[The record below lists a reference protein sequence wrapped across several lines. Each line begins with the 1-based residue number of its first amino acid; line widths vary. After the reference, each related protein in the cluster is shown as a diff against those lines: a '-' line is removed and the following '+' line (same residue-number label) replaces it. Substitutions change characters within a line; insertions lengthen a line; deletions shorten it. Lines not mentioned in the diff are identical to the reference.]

1 MIAVVPD
8 TNAVFKDP
16 WLASPAGRRLKDLAA
31 AGDCE
36 IVFPEVVVLELSRRQ
51 HENVEEV
58 SQDARVLVD
67 KLSHHGTPMEE
78 VSQQLGAA
86 FAALLPKVETNF
98 DALFDGPGLRR
109 EPVPADATHRLVL
122 RDLARRRPFKEVGS
136 DPVVSV
142 GFRDA
147 AIWETVLALLDPG
160 RGYERVIF
168 VAADRGFLD
177 DSGNSLHGDLQGDLA
192 ELGIDASRL
201 AHVRNV
207 WHSATQVEKIVEA
220 TAEAA
225 ADAHLITVATNAVL
239 ALESE
244 NISMQMVYGGD
255 YAYPDFVQ
263 FSVPFEDA
271 TIDAIDQVT
280 EFTLTEDADT
290 VTATAEI
297 LLSISGFVAKSDW
310 YMEDGEIA
318 DWVEDWN
325 EHYFHASSEVTV
337 IATVTIDAGESAP
350 VAIEVILTDT
360 ETDTSPG

>member
-98 DALFDGPGLRR
+98 DAIFDGPGLRS
-109 EPVPADATHRLVL
+109 EPVTADATHLLVL
-122 RDLARRRPFKEVGS
+122 RDLARSRHFKEVGS